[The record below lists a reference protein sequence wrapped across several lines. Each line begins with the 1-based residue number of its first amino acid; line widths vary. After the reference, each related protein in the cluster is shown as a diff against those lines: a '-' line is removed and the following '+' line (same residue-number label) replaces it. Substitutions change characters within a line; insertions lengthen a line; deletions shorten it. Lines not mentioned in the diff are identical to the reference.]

1 MTILIVLNMSKNNQT
16 IIITSFFSLY
26 KTKTKAPTEVDA
38 FGIIN
43 DIHCKAVEELM
54 FLLVSQLYIT
64 NI

>member
-1 MTILIVLNMSKNNQT
+1 MQVGLHP
-16 IIITSFFSLY
+16 FYY

>member
-1 MTILIVLNMSKNNQT
+1 MNVLEINDRRVVKGVSWLA
-16 IIITSFFSLY
+16 SFLLQNKG
-26 KTKTKAPTEVDA
+26 KTPTEVGA